1 MRRILEVAFL
11 TGALTACQNSSSDSA
26 YDNCIQEAAQS
37 PTATGVQAA
46 SANCHYRFTQNSEA
60 RQAANSDKEAGT
72 VVNAYWDGWNFQ
84 PGDLPAALK
93 DKGYRIFSVGRYGV
107 VICDVALPEAMG
119 EALFNDDGSF
129 KNSEGL
135 NKDLVEICRPR

>member
-1 MRRILEVAFL
+1 MRRILEIALITV
-11 TGALTACQNSSSDSA
+11 ALTACQNSSPDSA

-46 SANCHYRFTQNSEA
+46 TANCHQRYTQNSEA
-60 RQAANSDKEAGT
+60 RQAAITDMSAGT

-84 PGDLPAALK
+84 SGELPAALK
-93 DKGYRIFSVGRYGV
+93 DKGYRIYSVGRYGV
-107 VICDVALPEAMG
+107 NICDVALPEAMG

-129 KNSEGL
+129 KKNEGL
-135 NKDLVEICRPR
+135 NTELVEICRPR